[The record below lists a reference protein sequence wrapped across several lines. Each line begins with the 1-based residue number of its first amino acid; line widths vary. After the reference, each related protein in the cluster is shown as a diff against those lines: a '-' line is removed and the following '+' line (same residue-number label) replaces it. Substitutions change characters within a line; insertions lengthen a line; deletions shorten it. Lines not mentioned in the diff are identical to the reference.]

1 MAVGALCWS
10 VPPRR
15 GAQGRA
21 PFQDPKKILLFGRL
35 GSPRPGDPFPSPGRG
50 LPAHPTVAA
59 RASLSSASHSP
70 PCRSVCLCRQQ
81 GLHLFIPAGPP
92 AREPTARP
100 APRSESRRLRPGALA
115 LVVPLPLP
123 EKGLAGHRCGRS
135 EAEQSLWDAPPRW
148 WGGAT
153 LRVQGGQRPL
163 VVPFTPT
170 RSSRGGDSQPSVHAL
185 REGGGPVLDE
195 GAVWAPL
202 WLARCPPVL
211 FVFNFFCCKIQR
223 TQKRT

>member
-81 GLHLFIPAGPP
+81 GLRLFIPAGPP

-148 WGGAT
+148 WGGHTQSSGWTAALGCT
-153 LRVQGGQRPL
+153 LYPH
-163 VVPFTPT
+163 
-170 RSSRGGDSQPSVHAL
+170 SV
-185 REGGGPVLDE
+185 
-195 GAVWAPL
+195 
-202 WLARCPPVL
+202 LARRGQPAISPCFTGGRGPSP
-211 FVFNFFCCKIQR
+211 R
-223 TQKRT
+223 

>member
-1 MAVGALCWS
+1 MG
-10 VPPRR
+10 VPR
-15 GAQGRA
+15 
-21 PFQDPKKILLFGRL
+21 
-35 GSPRPGDPFPSPGRG
+35 
-50 LPAHPTVAA
+50 
-59 RASLSSASHSP
+59 LSS
-70 PCRSVCLCRQQ
+70 LC
-81 GLHLFIPAGPP
+81 GM
-92 AREPTARP
+92 RP
-100 APRSESRRLRPGALA
+100 HG
-115 LVVPLPLP
+115 
-123 EKGLAGHRCGRS
+123 G
-135 EAEQSLWDAPPRW
+135 
-148 WGGAT
+148 GGAT

-195 GAVWAPL
+195 GAVWASL